1 MTHDPAP
8 PCAVEHL
15 SVAYHARPVVKDVT
29 LTIPDGSVTAI
40 LGPNGAGKS
49 TLLKASMGLVPSLAG
64 SVRFFGQELSR
75 CRDRVAYMP
84 QTAEVDWDFP
94 TTVRDV
100 VTMGTYARLG
110 WWRRPGAAERA
121 TAMEALERVGIPE
134 LAGRQIS
141 QLSGGQKQ
149 RVFMARTLA
158 QEPDL
163 YLLDEPF
170 AGVDVASE
178 QAIMQVLRSLRDE
191 GRTIV
196 VVHHDLST
204 VRRFCTHAV
213 LLSDGL
219 LVAAGP
225 LEEAFTAQTLHRAY
239 GLSDEALMG
248 GGPDA

>member
-1 MTHDPAP
+1 MTHDPHP
-8 PCAVEHL
+8 PCSVEHL
-15 SVAYHARPVVKDVT
+15 SVAYHDKPVVKDVS
-29 LTIPDGSVTAI
+29 LSIPPGSVTAV

-49 TLLKASMGLVPSLAG
+49 TLLKAVMGLIPSLAG
-64 SVRFFGQELSR
+64 TVSFFGQDLGR
-75 CRDRVAYMP
+75 ARRKVAYMP

-110 WWRRPGAAERA
+110 WWRRPGAAQRA
-121 TAMEALERVGIPE
+121 TAAQALERVGIPE
-134 LAGRQIS
+134 LADRQIS

-225 LEEAFTAQTLHRAY
+225 LAEAFTPQTLHRAY

-248 GGPDA
+248 GGQDR

>member
-1 MTHDPAP
+1 MTHDPHP
-8 PCAVEHL
+8 PCSVEHL
-15 SVAYHARPVVKDVT
+15 SVAYHDKPVVKDVS
-29 LTIPDGSVTAI
+29 LSIPPGSVTAV

-49 TLLKASMGLVPSLAG
+49 TLLKAVMGLIPSLAG
-64 SVRFFGQELSR
+64 TVSFFGQDLGR
-75 CRDRVAYMP
+75 ARRKVAYMP

-110 WWRRPGAAERA
+110 WWRRPGAAQRA
-121 TAMEALERVGIPE
+121 TAARALERVGIPE
-134 LAGRQIS
+134 LADRQIS

-219 LVAAGP
+219 LVAAGS
-225 LEEAFTAQTLHRAY
+225 LAEAFTPQTLHRAY

-248 GGPDA
+248 GGQDR